1 MSDFAETEGVNPRS
15 RDIDLKTTS
24 EILSIINAEDATVAA
39 EVKKALPE
47 IVPVVD
53 LIVEKL
59 DAGGRLIYVGVGTSG
74 RLAVQDAAE
83 CPPTYGVPVETV
95 TAIIAGG
102 VDAMIHP
109 VESAEDDAAAGT
121 AAIVEA
127 GVNPNSL
134 VLGISANG
142 NTPYVCGALAE
153 AKKRGAATA
162 VLLCNKSGKIED
174 NADLAIHVLTGA
186 EVISGSTRM
195 KAGTAQ
201 KMVLNMLTTAAMIRL
216 GRVTGNFMT
225 AMQPINA
232 KLRKRAVFIV
242 SNVTS
247 LPPKFAEKAL
257 DTNNWNIRAAIQ
269 ELRQIQGR

>member
-39 EVKKALPE
+39 AVKKALPE

-74 RLAVQDAAE
+74 RLSVQDAAE
-83 CPPTYGVPVETV
+83 CPPTYGVPTETV

>member
-39 EVKKALPE
+39 AVKKALPE

>member
-39 EVKKALPE
+39 AVKKALPE

-74 RLAVQDAAE
+74 RLSVQDAAE
-83 CPPTYGVPVETV
+83 CPPTYGVPTETV

-142 NTPYVCGALAE
+142 NAPYVCGALAE

-195 KAGTAQ
+195 KAGTTQ

>member
-1 MSDFAETEGVNPRS
+1 
-15 RDIDLKTTS
+15 
-24 EILSIINAEDATVAA
+24 
-39 EVKKALPE
+39 
-47 IVPVVD
+47 
-53 LIVEKL
+53 
-59 DAGGRLIYVGVGTSG
+59 
-74 RLAVQDAAE
+74 
-83 CPPTYGVPVETV
+83 
-95 TAIIAGG
+95 
-102 VDAMIHP
+102 MIHP